1 MIRPRYYTSLLYA
14 PFIRATDYSDT
25 DRCKRKRCFQ
35 LNYIT
40 LKTSIQLFLV
50 YIRLIK
56 RKPPLIGEGYEFLLS
71 EGLPVFV
78 LEFGEPEID
87 FWYAI
92 SWGGGNVTVE
102 DGQIMYHRV
111 YVGDVTYT
119 TIPEEVNES
128 SNTN

>member
-1 MIRPRYYTSLLYA
+1 M
-14 PFIRATDYSDT
+14 
-25 DRCKRKRCFQ
+25 
-35 LNYIT
+35 
-40 LKTSIQLFLV
+40 V
-50 YIRLIK
+50 
-56 RKPPLIGEGYEFLLS
+56 
-71 EGLPVFV
+71 
-78 LEFGEPEID
+78 EFGEPEID

-128 SNTN
+128 SKRYVGIDTVEPYALRELVQAIYVEKPDKSSGTRQQKIRIKYNGVGFIPLEELMKKAAA

>member
-1 MIRPRYYTSLLYA
+1 M
-14 PFIRATDYSDT
+14 
-25 DRCKRKRCFQ
+25 
-35 LNYIT
+35 
-40 LKTSIQLFLV
+40 V
-50 YIRLIK
+50 
-56 RKPPLIGEGYEFLLS
+56 
-71 EGLPVFV
+71 
-78 LEFGEPEID
+78 EFGEPEID

-128 SNTN
+128 SNTYAINTIMMTRY